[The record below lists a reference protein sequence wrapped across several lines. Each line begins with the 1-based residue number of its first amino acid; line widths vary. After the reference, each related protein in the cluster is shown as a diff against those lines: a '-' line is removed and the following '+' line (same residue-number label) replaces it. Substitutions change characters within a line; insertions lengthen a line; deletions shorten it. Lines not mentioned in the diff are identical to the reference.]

1 MKADALHLN
10 NQAGQAVV
18 FVMAM
23 LGVILVSVVFLY
35 QAGRITTEK
44 MQLQNAADA
53 AAFTTSTLE
62 ARALNFTAYTNRA
75 MVANEIAIGQGVGLL
90 SFASELKSVKKF
102 FYAYAN
108 LIDLASVGTAE
119 EFTGPMRAIGAGI
132 GTAGKAMEETL
143 DKIVPYW
150 IKAFHT
156 VNKIYSITQNIYHYT
171 TAALVMDGVGKS
183 LQGNVVGTR
192 YGGNL
197 FKNLLDPPKEN
208 AKASPISL
216 VAMVGHFSTYLN
228 GYTRRFNQA
237 DATYDS
243 NHLDQD
249 GMGRFAATV
258 RRARDDFSS
267 GQGPNTRN
275 WKISGHGGIDY
286 EIITLKMKLE
296 AASKGGTE
304 LIKKNNRFIWAGGD
318 TGGFKAKIKLLVGP
332 PPPLP
337 PIKLSISVSSPSIP
351 FGAGGYQ
358 AADNSQSLSSGDLAG
373 ATRPSQPSG
382 LGGATEQA
390 WWFAKNK
397 IRKNKVALAPYGG
410 LPAYRDVAVPS
421 EPLEK
426 FPFAFPFFLIAV
438 EKDHDRFKAMGPQF
452 KKELD
457 LGSGKSFDKK
467 IAAVAKSEVYFSRPS
482 DLDYFARKDGNREK
496 ENLFSPFWQA
506 RLVDTSD
513 LDRFFVLALQQKTIW
528 ASKADL
534 QRLPTELTQSIVRGL
549 ESFLRMFP

>member
-1 MKADALHLN
+1 MEADSLHLN

-53 AAFTTSTLE
+53 AAFTASTLE

-108 LIDLASVGTAE
+108 LIDLASLGTAA
-119 EFTGPMRAIGAGI
+119 EFTGPMRAIGAGF
-132 GTAGKAMEETL
+132 GTAGETMERTL
-143 DKIVPYW
+143 GKIVPYW

-156 VNKIYSITQNIYHYT
+156 INQIYSITQNIYHYT
-171 TAALVMDGVGKS
+171 TAALVMDGVGKC

-197 FKNLLDPPKEN
+197 FKNLFDPPKEN

-216 VAMVGHFSTYLN
+216 VALAGHFSTYLN

-237 DATYDS
+237 GATYDS
-243 NHLDQD
+243 NHFDQD
-249 GMGRFAATV
+249 GMGRLAGTV
-258 RRARDDFSS
+258 RMARDDFSS
-267 GQGPNTRN
+267 GQGNNTRN
-275 WKISGHGGIDY
+275 WELSGHGGIDY
-286 EIITLKMKLE
+286 AVIALKMKLT

-304 LIKKNNRFIWAGGD
+304 LIRKNNRFVWAAGD
-318 TGGFKAKIKLLVGP
+318 TGAFWAKIKLIVGIW
-332 PPPLP
+332 PLR
-337 PIKLSISVSSPSIP
+337 KSISVKSPSIP

-358 AADNSQSLSSGDLAG
+358 AADNSQSLSPGDLAG
-373 ATRPSQPSG
+373 ATRPSQPPG
-382 LGGATEQA
+382 FGGATEQA
-390 WWFAKNK
+390 WWFGKNQ

-410 LPAYRDVAVPS
+410 LPAYRDVATPF
-421 EPLEK
+421 EPHEK
-426 FPFAFPFFLIAV
+426 FPFSFPFFLIAV
-438 EKDHDRFKAMGPQF
+438 EKDHDRFKATGPQF

-482 DLDYFARKDGNREK
+482 DLDYFARKDGNTEK

-528 ASKADL
+528 AAKADL
-534 QRLPTELTQSIVRGL
+534 QKLPTGLTQSIVRGL

>member
-1 MKADALHLN
+1 LHLN

-23 LGVILVSVVFLY
+23 LGVILISVVFLY

-53 AAFTTSTLE
+53 AAFTASTLE

-108 LIDLASVGTAE
+108 LIDLASMGTAE
-119 EFTGPMRAIGAGI
+119 GFTGPMRAIGAGF
-132 GTAGKAMEETL
+132 GTAGQAMEETL

-156 VNKIYSITQNIYHYT
+156 INQIYSITQNIYHYT

-183 LQGNVVGTR
+183 LQGNVVDTR

-197 FKNLLDPPKEN
+197 FENLFDPPKEN

-216 VAMVGHFSTYLN
+216 VAMVGHFATYLN

-237 DATYDS
+237 DAKSDS
-243 NHLDQD
+243 NK

-258 RRARDDFSS
+258 RMARDDFSS
-267 GQGPNTRN
+267 GQGNNTRN
-275 WKISGHGGIDY
+275 WNISGTGGIDY
-286 EIITLKMKLE
+286 KIITLKMKLE
-296 AASKGGTE
+296 ASSKGGTE
-304 LIKKNNRFIWAGGD
+304 LIRKKDRFIWAGGD
-318 TGGFKAKIKLLVGP
+318 TGAFKAKIKLIVGRW
-332 PPPLP
+332 PL
-337 PIKLSISVSSPSIP
+337 KFSKSVSSPSIP

-358 AADNSQSLSSGDLAG
+358 AADNSQSLSPGDLVG
-373 ATRPSQPSG
+373 ATRPSKPPG
-382 LGGATEQA
+382 FGGATEQS
-390 WWFAKNK
+390 WWFAKNE
-397 IRKNKVALAPYGG
+397 ISKNKVAQAPYGG
-410 LPAYRDVAVPS
+410 LPAYRDVTSAS

-426 FPFAFPFFLIAV
+426 FPFSFPFFLIAV
-438 EKDHDRFKAMGPQF
+438 EKDHDRFKARGPQF

-528 ASKADL
+528 AAKAEL
-534 QRLPTELTQSIVRGL
+534 QKLPTGLTERIVRGL